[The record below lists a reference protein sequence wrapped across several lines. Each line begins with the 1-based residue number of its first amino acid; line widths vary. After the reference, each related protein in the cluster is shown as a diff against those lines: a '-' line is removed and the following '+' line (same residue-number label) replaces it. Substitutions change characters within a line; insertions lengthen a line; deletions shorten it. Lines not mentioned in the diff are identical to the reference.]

1 MRRDGLSTFS
11 AHMPPRSFSLST
23 SIPRLLALCTLL
35 LLSDCSTPPSFLA
48 DEDVIPV
55 GSRIEF
61 WVDHDD
67 HGWVNSNIH
76 IAYLPRVM
84 TGAEARHWAEGVGN
98 RDAGLQ
104 WTRYYLLIT
113 HPEPHAEKYR
123 TPVMVMRSH
132 PHEMTGRPAYRRS
145 H

>member
-1 MRRDGLSTFS
+1 MGYFTLRADMQPHPT
-11 AHMPPRSFSLST
+11 ST
-23 SIPRLLALCTLL
+23 SSAIRLLLALCTLL
-35 LLSDCSTPPSFLA
+35 TLAACSTPPSFLA
-48 DEDVIPV
+48 DSDIIPV

-84 TGAEARHWAEGVGN
+84 TGAEARRWAEGVGN
-98 RDAGLQ
+98 RDAGIK
-104 WTRYYLLIT
+104 WTRYYLLVT
-113 HPEPHAEKYR
+113 HPEPEAKQYR
-123 TPVMVMRSH
+123 SAIFVIRAQPY
-132 PHEMTGRPAYRRS
+132 EMTKRHPAMEV